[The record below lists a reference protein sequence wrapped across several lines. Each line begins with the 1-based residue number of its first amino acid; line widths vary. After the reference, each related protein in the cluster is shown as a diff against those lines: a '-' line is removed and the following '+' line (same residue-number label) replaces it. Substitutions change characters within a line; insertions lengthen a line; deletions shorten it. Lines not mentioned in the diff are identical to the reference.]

1 MKVLIAGIDGYLGW
15 SLAVHLCADGYQVAG
30 LDAFWR
36 RRWVEEVNSHSAIP
50 IASIEE
56 RITTLEQHYGQ
67 RIVFHE
73 GDMLDY
79 AFLAD
84 CLADVQPDV
93 IVHFAEM
100 PSAPYSMID
109 HAHAAFT
116 QQNNVIGSLNLLW
129 AIKAVCPQAHLIKLG
144 TMGEYGTPDIDI
156 PEGFFEVEY
165 RGRKDTLPFPRQA
178 SSFYHWSK
186 VHDSNNTMFACRSWG
201 LRSTDIMQGVVFGS
215 SIPATR
221 VSPALNTR
229 LDFDQCFG
237 TVLNRFCCQAV
248 IGHPLTVYGVGKQT
262 RGFLPLCDSIQ
273 CINLIIDNPPARG
286 EYRVVNQFDQ
296 CYSVEQLALI
306 VQQVG
311 QRVGLDVSIEHVD
324 NPRLEKER
332 HHYNP
337 DRNRLVALG
346 YKPSGDIHAEV
357 EVMLSEL
364 LPHRQRILE
373 RRELLIPDICWD
385 GSRARSGIIAPTED
399 QIPT

>member
-15 SLAVHLCADGYQVAG
+15 ALAVHLCARGYQVAG

-50 IASIEE
+50 IAPIQE
-56 RITTLEQHYGQ
+56 RINALEQQYEQ
-67 RIVFHE
+67 RIAFRE

-79 AFLAD
+79 AFLVEF
-84 CLADVQPDV
+84 LADVQPDV

-109 HAHAAFT
+109 QAHAAFT
-116 QQNNVIGSLNLLW
+116 QQNNVVGSLNLLW

-144 TMGEYGTPDIDI
+144 TMGEYGTPDLDI
-156 PEGFFEVEY
+156 PEGFFEVEF
-165 RGRKDTLPFPRQA
+165 RGRKDYLPFPRQA
-178 SSFYHWSK
+178 GSFYHWSK

-221 VSPALNTR
+221 VLPALSTR

-237 TVLNRFCCQAV
+237 TVINRFCCQAV

-273 CINLIIDNPPARG
+273 CLNLIIDNPPEQG
-286 EYRVVNQFDQ
+286 EYRVINQFDQ

-306 VQQVG
+306 VQQAAHTF
-311 QRVGLDVSIEHVD
+311 GLNVRIEHVD
-324 NPRLEKER
+324 NPRREKER

-346 YKPSGDIHAEV
+346 YEPAGDIHAEV
-357 EVMLSEL
+357 ETIIRDL
-364 LPHRQRILE
+364 LPHRERILARQE
-373 RRELLIPDICWD
+373 VLIPDIRWD
-385 GSRARSGIIAPTED
+385 GSRSRSGIISPIQDRILT
-399 QIPT
+399 